1 MAKNG
6 AVVVEEPDDDDE
18 AAWAKASPRLKSII
32 GEALDE
38 YAARHPARA
47 ETDTAEDEE
56 EDAED
61 TDDRGK
67 SAAAEKRI
75 GRAAAAAAAGG
86 KSDAPKRARQAR
98 PSGGSFL
105 DIIIGR

>member
-1 MAKNG
+1 MADKSADTEAPSN
-6 AVVVEEPDDDDE
+6 DDE
-18 AAWAKASPRLKSII
+18 AAWAKASPRLKAIVRESLN
-32 GEALDE
+32 EWLAENDK
-38 YAARHPARA
+38 PATA
-47 ETDTAEDEE
+47 ETDTEDEE

-67 SAAAEKRI
+67 PAAAGKRI
-75 GRAAAAAAAGG
+75 GRATAAAAAGG
-86 KSDAPKRARQAR
+86 KSGAPKRARQAR